1 MALQA
6 WGKDREKEKDQ
17 KWRGRGRRPE
27 LGGGEAVQ
35 FRALEGDRVTERGAS
50 KSGSRAGEDWGG
62 GVSWESHGL
71 AIHVGPWW
79 GTGVCQ
85 VRNWSED
92 ALGGDGGVDR
102 ILRTIVEGWC
112 VEGSGRRGW
121 DRF

>member
-27 LGGGEAVQ
+27 LGGGEACGAVGLLSGGDGVQ

-62 GVSWESHGL
+62 VVLGIPRDL
-71 AIHVGPWW
+71 LFTW
-79 GTGVCQ
+79 G
-85 VRNWSED
+85 
-92 ALGGDGGVDR
+92 LGG
-102 ILRTIVEGWC
+102 EQ
-112 VEGSGRRGW
+112 GSVR
-121 DRF
+121 

>member
-27 LGGGEAVQ
+27 LGGGEACGAVGLLSGGDGVQ

-62 GVSWESHGL
+62 WSWESQGTCYSRGALVGNRGL
-71 AIHVGPWW
+71 
-79 GTGVCQ
+79 
-85 VRNWSED
+85 
-92 ALGGDGGVDR
+92 
-102 ILRTIVEGWC
+102 
-112 VEGSGRRGW
+112 SGKELE
-121 DRF
+121 

>member
-62 GVSWESHGL
+62 GCLGNPTDL
-71 AIHVGPWW
+71 LFTW
-79 GTGVCQ
+79 G
-85 VRNWSED
+85 
-92 ALGGDGGVDR
+92 LGG
-102 ILRTIVEGWC
+102 EQ
-112 VEGSGRRGW
+112 GSVR
-121 DRF
+121 